1 MDIILKSLKSKTV
14 QFSIALA
21 VLSILQGY
29 IGFLPVGQATQALIG
44 IGIAVCIVVLRSV
57 TTMSIGQ
64 K

>member
-1 MDIILKSLKSKTV
+1 MELILKSLKSKTV

-29 IGFLPVGQATQALIG
+29 VNLLPVSAGGQAMVGCLI
-44 IGIAVCIVVLRSV
+44 AACVTVLRFV
-57 TTMSIGQ
+57 TTAPISS

>member
-1 MDIILKSLKSKTV
+1 MDLILQSLKSKTV

-29 IGFLPVGQATQALIG
+29 IGFLPVAQAAIG
-44 IGIAVCIVVLRSV
+44 VGIASCIVVLRSV
-57 TTMSIGQ
+57 TTMALGQ

>member
-1 MDIILKSLKSKTV
+1 MEIILKSLKSKTV

-29 IGFLPVGQATQALIG
+29 VGLLPVSPAGQAMVGCI
-44 IGIAVCIVVLRSV
+44 IASCVTVLRFV
-57 TTMSIGQ
+57 TTTAISE